1 MVMSTSRLA
10 LPLEPAQPAR
20 ELMRLLP
27 LELACE
33 LAPEWLARVEA
44 TTESGSWLHGF
55 FIRLVSLSD
64 CEIGSIG
71 FKDPP
76 DSEGDVEVAY
86 AIEEAHQMWLPFVGE
101 VTDRVDGQV
110 WRWERV
116 VAPNE

>member
-1 MVMSTSRLA
+1 MSTSRLA

-20 ELMRLLP
+20 ELMRLW
-27 LELACE
+27 ACE

-71 FKDPP
+71 FMDPP

-86 AIEEAHQMWLPFVGE
+86 AIEEAHQDQGFATEASQASQGMVEFVS
-101 VTDRVDGQV
+101 Q
-110 WRWERV
+110 
-116 VAPNE
+116 

>member
-10 LPLEPAQPAR
+10 LPLEPARPAR

-86 AIEEAHQMWLPFVGE
+86 AIEEAHQDQGFATEASQGMVEFVA
-101 VTDRVDGQV
+101 Q
-110 WRWERV
+110 
-116 VAPNE
+116 